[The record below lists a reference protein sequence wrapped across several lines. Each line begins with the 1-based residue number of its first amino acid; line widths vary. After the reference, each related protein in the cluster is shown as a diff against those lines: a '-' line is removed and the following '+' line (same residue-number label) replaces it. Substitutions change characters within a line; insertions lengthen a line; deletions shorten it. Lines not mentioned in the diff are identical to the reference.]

1 MHRGKKIKLPGG
13 LMTIE
18 KDFPAFEGVIPESSV
33 ALVGYTIGKYTA
45 KAFPID
51 ASLSLNLLWV
61 AFL

>member
-1 MHRGKKIKLPGG
+1 
-13 LMTIE
+13 MTIE